1 MWWLVAGGE
10 FEFFWGGAQRGKG
23 GKGGEWRWGY
33 CTTHKKRKCKR
44 RGLAFYERGG
54 GEGGRPKFPRAPEGT
69 RPFGTPSGAPGT
81 ASLGIPTE
89 LRPGD
94 PLGSPG
100 AGSPWG
106 RPGYS
111 PVGIPRAREARG
123 ALGE

>member
-1 MWWLVAGGE
+1 VAGGE
-10 FEFFWGGAQRGKG
+10 FEFFLGGGLREGQGGRGVRGDGATAQQTQNGSESGGA
-23 GKGGEWRWGY
+23 
-33 CTTHKKRKCKR
+33 
-44 RGLAFYERGG
+44 LLVGG
-54 GEGGRPKFPRAPEGT
+54 GGGADQNLLGPLRGT